1 MEAVFVIGLL
11 IPLFL
16 FTVHHMPHLHDQPH
30 AHLVFTYLCGFL
42 LFVLHYIPQL
52 LYCSIVFNGCVIL
65 LYIYHSGSR
74 VELQFNL
81 VLSLLNVLCI
91 LCSKPSE

>member
-42 LFVLHYIPQL
+42 LFVLHYIPQC
-52 LYCSIVFNGCVIL
+52 YDKGGHVIADE
-65 LYIYHSGSR
+65 YFFFIAYS
-74 VELQFNL
+74 
-81 VLSLLNVLCI
+81 
-91 LCSKPSE
+91 